1 MSRWKTAGLA
11 FGTVGAA
18 VGAAVAAQRVAAHRL
33 RASSPDPD
41 TDLALRLEFESS
53 RRIPSHDGGNL
64 FVVERGEGPV
74 ILLSHGVT
82 LSVRAWAK
90 QLRSLADAGFRVVAY
105 DHRGHGESTLGGSGH
120 ALENLALD
128 MRSVIEGLDLHD
140 VVIVGHS
147 MGGIATQVFCL
158 TYPDVARERVA
169 GIVLLSTLAR
179 SPLAATPRLASVST
193 WLADRLPDG
202 AAALRARDLGLILAR
217 VGFGQH
223 PSASHIEATRQ
234 MILATSP
241 ATRRDAVAALAGL
254 DLSDRL
260 GEIGLPTLVVCGTS
274 DLITPVA
281 EARRIARRIPGSQ
294 LVEVPGGGHM
304 LMYERSELLDATI
317 SDFARRVQG
326 SMRASAP

>member
-1 MSRWKTAGLA
+1 
-11 FGTVGAA
+11 
-18 VGAAVAAQRVAAHRL
+18 
-33 RASSPDPD
+33 
-41 TDLALRLEFESS
+41 
-53 RRIPSHDGGNL
+53 
-64 FVVERGEGPV
+64 
-74 ILLSHGVT
+74 
-82 LSVRAWAK
+82 
-90 QLRSLADAGFRVVAY
+90 
-105 DHRGHGESTLGGSGH
+105 
-120 ALENLALD
+120 
-128 MRSVIEGLDLHD
+128 
-140 VVIVGHS
+140 

-281 EARRIARRIPGSQ
+281 EARRIARRIPGSH